1 MPGPKYI
8 LTEFWQKELKGSKK
22 HNTMLFLLYCLPL
35 GNQTDSTLEQAH
47 VKFNLAPQDLTYYP
61 WPTLF
66 TTYKAI

>member
-1 MPGPKYI
+1 
-8 LTEFWQKELKGSKK
+8 
-22 HNTMLFLLYCLPL
+22 MLFLSCRLPL

-66 TTYKAI
+66 TTYKWVLSRHTKTTREMGKYQLQMH